1 MARDRQKAKQRKA
14 KREAQQQKN
23 QQRAAEKAKR
33 SEHREERLE
42 EIEQEGTGR
51 QAMAHTGIASEVEL
65 DQARMDADLQKAAEQ
80 EAAGDGAPAK
90 GDTVEAAPHV
100 QETKRQRRQRER
112 AEQKTREASKKTSRG
127 RRGDGGGQQ
136 KQGKQAKQGKPP
148 REHGRVRNFFKQV
161 WAEMKRVQWPTRD
174 QVLQATGVVAGF
186 CLIAGL
192 YLAFWD
198 YVWNKAVEALF

>member
-1 MARDRQKAKQRKA
+1 
-14 KREAQQQKN
+14 
-23 QQRAAEKAKR
+23 
-33 SEHREERLE
+33 
-42 EIEQEGTGR
+42 
-51 QAMAHTGIASEVEL
+51 MAHTGIASEVEL

-80 EAAGDGAPAK
+80 AEACRATSAPLPRAIRPRPL
-90 GDTVEAAPHV
+90 PHV

-127 RRGDGGGQQ
+127 RRGDGGRQQ
-136 KQGKQAKQGKPP
+136 KQGKRRAGQAATRARP
-148 REHGRVRNFFKQV
+148 RHRNFFKQV
-161 WAEMKRVQWPTRD
+161 WAELKRVQWPTRD

-198 YVWNKAVEALF
+198 YVWNKAVDALF